1 MFNFFEQPW
10 TLTAVAIVTLLVI
23 LIARPPRKLWYLWL
37 LPFLIGGIAFG
48 LDYLVQTDPEMIRDV
63 IKTAVKAAENENCSA
78 IEPLIS
84 EHYRDSLHKRK
95 SILLVHCN
103 GQLSG
108 PTILKTIR
116 RVGKIDLQSTTA
128 TVRFSVRVLFDP
140 KSYVYEM
147 KQQML
152 FSLEADFE
160 KQNDRWLFTRIEIR
174 KIDLMDA
181 NWTVIR

>member
-1 MFNFFEQPW
+1 MWNFFEQPW
-10 TLTAVAIVTLLVI
+10 TLTAAAIIVLVI
-23 LIARPPRKLWYLWL
+23 LLIARPGKKYLWLWL

-63 IKTAVKAAENENCSA
+63 IKTVVKAAENENCSA

-84 EHYRDSLHKRK
+84 ENYRDSLHKTK
-95 SILLVHCN
+95 STLLVHCN
-103 GQLSG
+103 GRLSG
-108 PTILKTIR
+108 PTILKTVR
-116 RVGKIDLQSTTA
+116 RVGKIDLQSSTA
-128 TVRFSVRVLFDP
+128 TARFSVRVLFDP

-160 KQNDRWLFTRIEIR
+160 KQNGRWLFTRIEIR

-181 NWTVIR
+181 GWNQLR